1 MVPYDC
7 VIINIYGLIGLS
19 SEAQQPIINKICIR
33 VFDGPKLAQQWLV
46 CAPLGMHLEQV
57 NAVSDNII
65 IINCTIWPKERI
77 V

>member
-7 VIINIYGLIGLS
+7 VIINLYRLSYLKLDSLLLI
-19 SEAQQPIINKICIR
+19 IKICSR

-57 NAVSDNII
+57 NAASDNII
-65 IINCTIWPKERI
+65 IINCTIWPKERT